1 MQIVSKVDI
10 GKVRA
15 TNQDA
20 ANAFMLSDDVA
31 FAVCCDGM
39 GGAKGGDIASSNAI
53 RIISDYV
60 KNSFSPNMPADKIA
74 LLLKSAIQSANYE
87 IFSIAKAEPALFG
100 MGTTVV
106 CAVVSGDYAVISHVG
121 DSRAYLVNDNI
132 VQLTSDHSVVQ
143 SLIESG
149 KLSLSD
155 AKTFPEKNVIT
166 RALGVE
172 EDVFPDYSVFTIG
185 KDDEILLCTDGL
197 TNFTEIS
204 DILSAFKQKSIED
217 VANTLIDKANYGGG
231 GDNISVVIISRKRG

>member
-1 MQIVSKVDI
+1 MQIFSKVDI
-10 GKVRA
+10 RKVRS

-20 ANAFMLSDDVA
+20 VNAFMLSDNVA

-39 GGAKGGDIASSNAI
+39 GGASGGDIASSNAV
-53 RIISDYV
+53 RIISYYV
-60 KNSFSPNMPADKIA
+60 KNSYSPKMTEDHIA

-87 IFSIAKAEPALFG
+87 IFTLSQAEPALSG

-106 CAVVSGDYAVISHVG
+106 CAVVSGEYAVISHVG
-121 DSRAYLVNDNI
+121 DSRAYLVNENI

-155 AKTFPEKNVIT
+155 AKTFPEKNIIT

-172 EDVFPDYSVFTIG
+172 ENVFPD
-185 KDDEILLCTDGL
+185 
-197 TNFTEIS
+197 
-204 DILSAFKQKSIED
+204 
-217 VANTLIDKANYGGG
+217 
-231 GDNISVVIISRKRG
+231 